1 MKRRSILA
9 ICGGI
14 GGAKLAF
21 GLSKVVSSEELV
33 FLVNTGDDFTYL
45 NFQISPDLDTVMYTV
60 AEVNAPKRGC
70 GLKNET
76 WKNLKALKE
85 YGVDTW
91 FQLGDRDL
99 ATHIQRTQLLDEGK
113 KLSEVTKLLCTSL
126 GVKHSIIP
134 MSESPVK
141 TVVTTDKGKLAF
153 QEYFVKFQCKPTV
166 KKINYIGSYTAEIP
180 KVLKKLID
188 ENKFSGV
195 IICPSNPYL
204 SIDPILSIPD
214 INLFLSKRKMPV
226 LAVSPIINNASLKGP
241 TSKIMKEMNIEP
253 SVKSI
258 ANHYLGLTDILM
270 VDNKDKENIP
280 QHDSVSLE
288 FNSIYME
295 TSSQKINLATNC
307 ISTLERMYS

>member
-1 MKRRSILA
+1 MKSGILA

-21 GLSKVVSSEELV
+21 GLSKVLPPEELV
-33 FLVNTGDDFTYL
+33 YLVNTGDDFTYL
-45 NFQISPDLDTVMYTV
+45 NFQISPDLDTLMYTL
-60 AEVNAPKRGC
+60 AEVNDPERGW

-91 FQLGDRDL
+91 FQLGDKDL
-99 ATHIQRTQLLDEGK
+99 ATHIRRTQLLDEGK

-126 GVKHSIIP
+126 GVKHLIIP
-134 MSESPVK
+134 MSESPVR
-141 TVVTTDKGKLAF
+141 TIVTTDKGKLAF
-153 QEYFVKFQCKPTV
+153 QEYFVKFQCKPKV
-166 KKINYIGSYTAEIP
+166 KKISYIGSNKAEIP

-188 ENKFSGV
+188 ENRFSGV

-204 SIDPILSIPD
+204 SIDPILSIPEL
-214 INLFLSKRKMPV
+214 NLFLSERNMPV
-226 LAVSPIINNASLKGP
+226 LAVSPIINNASIKGP

-258 ANHYLGLTDILM
+258 ADHYSGLTDILM
-270 VDNKDKENIP
+270 VDYKDKENIP
-280 QHDSVSLE
+280 RLDSVS
-288 FNSIYME
+288 FVFDSIYME
-295 TSSQKINLATNC
+295 TSSQKINLATKC
-307 ISTLERMYS
+307 LEALEGKYS

>member
-1 MKRRSILA
+1 MKKRILA

-21 GLSKVVSSEELV
+21 GLSKVLPPEELV

-45 NFQISPDLDTVMYTV
+45 NLNISPDLDTVMYTL
-60 AEVNAPKRGC
+60 AEINDPKKGW
-70 GLKNET
+70 GIKNET
-76 WKNLKALKE
+76 WENLKVLKK
-85 YGVDTW
+85 YGIDTW
-91 FQLGDRDL
+91 FQLGDKDL
-99 ATHIQRTQLLDEGK
+99 ATHIRRTQLLSEGK

-126 GVKHSIIP
+126 SVNHLIIP
-134 MSESPVK
+134 MSESPVS

-153 QEYFVKFQCKPTV
+153 QEYFVKFQCKPKV
-166 KKINYIGSYTAEIP
+166 KKISYIGSNKAEIP
-180 KVLKKLID
+180 KVLKNLID
-188 ENKFSGV
+188 EGNFSGV

-204 SIDPILSIPD
+204 SIDPILSIPK
-214 INLFLSKRKMPV
+214 INLFISERKIPV
-226 LAVSPIINNASLKGP
+226 LTVSPIINNASLKGP

-295 TSSQKINLATNC
+295 TSSQKINLATKC

>member
-1 MKRRSILA
+1 MKRRVLA

-21 GLSKVVSSEELV
+21 GLSKILPPEELM

-45 NFQISPDLDTVMYTV
+45 NLKVSPDLDTVMYTL
-60 AEVNAPKRGC
+60 AEVNDPKRGW
-70 GLKNET
+70 GIKNET
-76 WKNLKALKE
+76 WENLKVLKK

-91 FQLGDRDL
+91 FQLGDKDL
-99 ATHIQRTQLLDEGK
+99 ATHIRRTQLLGEGK

-126 GVKHSIIP
+126 SVKHLIIP
-134 MSESPVK
+134 MSESPVS

-153 QEYFVKFQCKPTV
+153 QEYFVKFQCKPKV
-166 KKINYIGSYTAEIP
+166 KKISYIGSNKAEIP
-180 KVLKKLID
+180 KVLKKLIN
-188 ENKFSGV
+188 ENRFSGV

-204 SIDPILSIPD
+204 SIDPILSVPYLK
-214 INLFLSKRKMPV
+214 LFLSERNVPV
-226 LAVSPIINNASLKGP
+226 LTVSPIINNTSIKGP

-258 ANHYLGLTDILM
+258 ADHYSGLTDILV

-280 QHDSVSLE
+280 RLDSVS
-288 FNSIYME
+288 FVFDSIYME
-295 TSSQKINLATNC
+295 TSNQKINLATKC
-307 ISTLERMYS
+307 LDVLEGMYS